1 LIPFAAIGYGDRI
14 RIQRVGYDPNPS
26 GKTRL
31 IYPTAAEDE
40 VMASVQSE
48 RVERPDDATG
58 QIRVVTRHRIFTPTD
73 PHTKP
78 NDKII
83 WTDKHGTTRNLIA
96 KGGSMPRGIG
106 DVLYETETVE
116 TVV

>member
-1 LIPFAAIGYGDRI
+1 
-14 RIQRVGYDPNPS
+14 
-26 GKTRL
+26 
-31 IYPTAAEDE
+31 
-40 VMASVQSE
+40 MASVQSE

-96 KGGSMPRGIG
+96 RGGSMPRGIG